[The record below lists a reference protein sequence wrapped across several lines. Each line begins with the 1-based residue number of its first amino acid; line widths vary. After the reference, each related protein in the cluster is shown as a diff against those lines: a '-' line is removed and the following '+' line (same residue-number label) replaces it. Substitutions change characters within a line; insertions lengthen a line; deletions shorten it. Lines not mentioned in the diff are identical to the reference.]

1 VLLSVLIYQGAH
13 SFSIK
18 ILLKR
23 ILNKQPCFGKIIFEE
38 NRSLDIFK
46 IICIICKM
54 QRKGTIERE
63 CAILVVQNSVYST
76 EGGGTVLNKK
86 GALYKRHN
94 KKEVK

>member
-1 VLLSVLIYQGAH
+1 
-13 SFSIK
+13 
-18 ILLKR
+18 
-23 ILNKQPCFGKIIFEE
+23 
-38 NRSLDIFK
+38 
-46 IICIICKM
+46 M